1 MTHEQFRELLPLYVV
16 GALDGE
22 ELLEFERYV
31 AGGRERCA
39 PEVAEFQ
46 VIADQ
51 LVYAAPAAQPSPGV
65 FGRVLAGISEA
76 APAGAP
82 VPVRQQ
88 PFAWGALFFG
98 WIPWTATAVVATVLV
113 ITTGQLRQMTQQST
127 RISELSSNVAVQAN
141 QFKEETDQLRVTN
154 ASLRQEVDALK
165 TANAKLDAEKTDL
178 MRAAT
183 ELRQQISKQ
192 NELVASLQQN
202 VGEQGKMLDV
212 VMDPSIRVA
221 QMGDPKQQTKAAA
234 KVYWHDVKRTGVL
247 VASNLPPV
255 LKGESNCLELW
266 AFCGKEAPVPA
277 GLFWTD
283 SAGHGVLE
291 IKLAREMA
299 CVDKFAVTV
308 EPSSG
313 VPAPTGPMILL
324 GP

>member
-1 MTHEQFRELLPLYVV
+1 NATHRPSRHRRLAPGTAHAHRACLLRRTYADRDCSTTRPTARHRENAHAHCDVALARRTPHRFAGRRRAMTHEQFRELLPLYVV
-16 GALDGE
+16 GAVDGE

-127 RISELSSNVAVQAN
+127 RISELS
-141 QFKEETDQLRVTN
+141 
-154 ASLRQEVDALK
+154 
-165 TANAKLDAEKTDL
+165 
-178 MRAAT
+178 
-183 ELRQQISKQ
+183 
-192 NELVASLQQN
+192 
-202 VGEQGKMLDV
+202 
-212 VMDPSIRVA
+212 
-221 QMGDPKQQTKAAA
+221 
-234 KVYWHDVKRTGVL
+234 
-247 VASNLPPV
+247 
-255 LKGESNCLELW
+255 
-266 AFCGKEAPVPA
+266 
-277 GLFWTD
+277 
-283 SAGHGVLE
+283 
-291 IKLAREMA
+291 
-299 CVDKFAVTV
+299 
-308 EPSSG
+308 
-313 VPAPTGPMILL
+313 
-324 GP
+324 